1 MLVLVCTMLDN
12 VMIEKFCGPFEDD
25 DTVGDDNDD
34 DYDYDAGGGMKGFTI
49 EGIYQQAGI
58 HTLPHKRHL
67 QIHLKGFQTVGIK

>member
-25 DTVGDDNDD
+25 DTVGDDNDY

-58 HTLPHKRHL
+58 HTLPHKR
-67 QIHLKGFQTVGIK
+67 QIHLKGFQTVGMK

>member
-1 MLVLVCTMLDN
+1 MMTLL
-12 VMIEKFCGPFEDD
+12 
-25 DTVGDDNDD
+25 VGDDNDD

-58 HTLPHKRHL
+58 HTLPHKR

>member
-34 DYDYDAGGGMKGFTI
+34 DYDG
-49 EGIYQQAGI
+49 E
-58 HTLPHKRHL
+58 LL
-67 QIHLKGFQTVGIK
+67 LEVG